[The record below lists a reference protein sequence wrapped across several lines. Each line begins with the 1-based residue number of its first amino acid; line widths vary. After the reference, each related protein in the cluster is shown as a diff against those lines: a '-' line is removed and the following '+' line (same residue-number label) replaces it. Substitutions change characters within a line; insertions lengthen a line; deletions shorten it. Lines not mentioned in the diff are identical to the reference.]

1 MAAPGPRFGARSIEK
16 PRDFKGTMR
25 RLVRDFRPM
34 LPKLIVVSII
44 VIISV
49 TASIL
54 SPLFIRDI
62 LNGVATTPENFF
74 TLAIDGTISVMWAE
88 LVRAFVPVLIFY
100 AVAAFLNWLSEW
112 LVIPIA
118 AGYSYNMRQKFQAKI
133 DTLPLNYFD
142 SQTYGEILSKG
153 TNDIDTIARS
163 MQQIITQVIHSV
175 FLLLAATIAMF
186 VSSWQLAL
194 VAMASLPLTIAF
206 TIIIAKQSRKRFKV
220 YHKKLGLLN
229 SHIEENYGGF
239 KIVKLFNKEPE
250 AIAKFDAINADMAK
264 DDRYSQFLSGIIFPT
279 IHFVNNLTFVG
290 ICVVGG
296 LINDIGNMVAF
307 FVLISL
313 FQMPFQQIGQIANII
328 QSSAAAAE
336 RVFAVLDE
344 KELASDSAT
353 AIKSSAGIKGEV
365 RFEDVWFS
373 YKADAPLIENM
384 NLDVKPG
391 ESVAIV
397 GPTGAGKTTI
407 VNLILRFYEVN
418 KGRIT
423 IDGIDIRDYSYEALR
438 DAIGMVLQDTWLFS
452 GTIKEN
458 ISYGRSEATDED
470 IIEAAKAAH
479 AHFFITTQPGGYDF
493 MLNEDGTNI
502 SQGQRQLITI
512 ARAILSQP
520 KILILDEATS
530 SVDTRTESAIQ
541 TAMSK
546 LMENRTSFV
555 IAHRLSTI
563 KNAKTILVMRHG
575 QIIETGTH
583 EKLLALNGFYAD
595 LYNAQFSG
603 SNPLAPLEVEA

>member
-1 MAAPGPRFGARSIEK
+1 MPPPGPRFGGRTIEK
-16 PRDFKGTMR
+16 PRDFRKTMK
-25 RLVRDFRPM
+25 RLAGDFKPM
-34 LPKLIVVSII
+34 LWKLVVVAII
-44 VIISV
+44 TIISV
-49 TASIL
+49 VLSIM

-62 LNGVATTPENFF
+62 LNNVVNEPELFYSL
-74 TLAIDGTISVMWAE
+74 TIDGIIIVNWIALIRQFAVVLVFYVM
-88 LVRAFVPVLIFY
+88 
-100 AVAAFLNWLSEW
+100 AALLSWLSEW
-112 LVIPIA
+112 LIIPISA
-118 AGYSYNMRQKFQAKI
+118 RYSYNLRERFQAKL
-133 DTLPLNYFD
+133 DTLPLTFFD
-142 SQTYGEILSKG
+142 RQTYGEILSKG
-153 TNDIDTIARS
+153 TNDVDTVARS
-163 MQQIITQVIHSV
+163 MQQIVNQVIHSV
-175 FLLLAATIAMF
+175 FLFIGSTIAMF

-194 VAMASLPLTIAF
+194 VAIASLPLTITF
-206 TIIIAKQSRKRFKV
+206 TIIITKQSRKLFRV

-250 AIAKFDAINADMAK
+250 AIEKFNKINADMAK
-264 DDRYSQFLSGIIFPT
+264 DDRYAQFFSGVIFPT

-313 FQMPFQQIGQIANII
+313 FQMPFQQIGQIMNII

-336 RVFAVLDE
+336 RIFEVLDE
-344 KELASDSAT
+344 PQLTPDPAD
-353 AIKSSAGIKGEV
+353 AITDVSRLKGEV
-365 RFEDVWFS
+365 RFDDVWFS
-373 YKADAPLIENM
+373 YKPDVSLIEKM
-384 NLDVKPG
+384 NLDIKPG

-407 VNLILRFYEVN
+407 VNLIMRFYEVN
-418 KGRIT
+418 KGRIS
-423 IDGIDIRDYSYEALR
+423 IDGIDIRNYSYEALR
-438 DAIGMVLQDTWLFS
+438 SAIGMVLQDTWLFS

-458 ISYGRSEATDED
+458 ISYGRIDAKDEE
-470 IIEAAKAAH
+470 IVEAAKAAD
-479 AHFFITTQPGGYDF
+479 AHFFITTLPGGYDF
-493 MLNEDGTNI
+493 VLNEEGTNI

-530 SVDTRTESAIQ
+530 SVDTRTEIVIQ
-541 TAMSK
+541 EAMGK
-546 LMENRTSFV
+546 LMKNRTSFV

-563 KNAKTILVMRHG
+563 KNAKLILVMRHG

-583 EKLLALNGFYAD
+583 AELLALNGFYAD

-603 SNPLAPLEVEA
+603 SNPLAPIDVEA

>member
-1 MAAPGPRFGARSIEK
+1 MAGPRFAGRSIEK
-16 PRDFKGTMR
+16 PRDFKKTML
-25 RLVRDFRPM
+25 RLLADFKPM
-34 LPKLIVVSII
+34 VWKFVIVAFIVIGSVAFSII
-44 VIISV
+44 
-49 TASIL
+49 

-62 LNGVATTPENFF
+62 LNNIANSPDMFF
-74 TLAIDGTISVMWAE
+74 SISDTGYIIVDWIA
-88 LVRAFVPVLIFY
+88 LTKQFAVVLIFY
-100 AVAAFLNWLSEW
+100 VGSALFSWLSEW
-112 LVIPIA
+112 LIIPISA
-118 AGYSYNMRQKFQAKI
+118 RYSYNLRKTFQAKI
-133 DTLPLNYFD
+133 DTLPLNFFD
-142 SQTYGEILSKG
+142 TQTYGEILSKG

-163 MQQIITQVIHSV
+163 MQQIITQVIYSI
-175 FLLLAATIAMF
+175 FLFIGSSIAMF
-186 VSSWQLAL
+186 ISSWQLAL
-194 VAMASLPLTIAF
+194 VAVASLPLTITF
-206 TIIIAKQSRKRFKV
+206 TILIAKHSRKRFKV
-220 YHKKLGLLN
+220 FYKKLGLLT

-250 AIAKFDAINADMAK
+250 AIKKFNEINSGMAK
-264 DDRYSQFLSGIIFPT
+264 DDRYSQFFAGIIFPT
-279 IHFVNNLTFVG
+279 IHFINNLTFVG

-336 RVFAVLDE
+336 RVFQVLDE
-344 KELASDSAT
+344 PEVAPDPVD
-353 AIKSSAGIKGEV
+353 AITDVERIKGEV
-365 RFEDVWFS
+365 TFDKVWFS
-373 YKADAPLIENM
+373 YKPDTPLIENM
-384 NLDVKPG
+384 NLEIHPG

-407 VNLILRFYEVN
+407 VNLIMRFYEVN
-418 KGRIT
+418 RGSIK
-423 IDGIDIRDYSYEALR
+423 IDGIDIRNYSYEALR
-438 DAIGMVLQDTWLFS
+438 DSIGMVLQDTWLFS
-452 GTIKEN
+452 GSIKEN
-458 ISYGRSEATDED
+458 IRYGRSSATDQE
-470 IIEAAKAAH
+470 IVEAAEAAH
-479 AHFFITTQPGGYDF
+479 AHFFITTLPDGYDF
-493 MLNEDGTNI
+493 LLNEDGTNI

-530 SVDTRTESAIQ
+530 SVDTRTESVIQ
-541 TAMSK
+541 EAMSK

-583 EKLLALNGFYAD
+583 EELLALNGFYAD

-603 SNPLAPLEVEA
+603 SNPLAPVDVEA

>member
-1 MAAPGPRFGARSIEK
+1 MAAPRGRMMGMVEK
-16 PRDFKGTMR
+16 PRDFKKTMR
-25 RLVRDFRPM
+25 RLLADFRPM
-34 LPKLIVVSII
+34 MPKLLVVALIAIVSVVFSII
-44 VIISV
+44 
-49 TASIL
+49 
-54 SPLFIRDI
+54 SPLYIRDI
-62 LNGVATTPENFF
+62 LNNIARTPQDFF
-74 TLAIDGTISVMWAE
+74 TLTLEGLIIVDWMALVERFAIV
-88 LVRAFVPVLIFY
+88 LAFYIF
-100 AVAAFLNWLSEW
+100 AALLNWLSEW

-118 AGYSYNMRQKFQAKI
+118 ANYSYNMRKKFQAKI
-133 DTLPLNYFD
+133 DTLPLNFFD

-163 MQQIITQVIHSV
+163 MQQIITQVIHSI
-175 FLLLAATIAMF
+175 FLFLGAIIAMF

-206 TIIIAKQSRKRFKV
+206 TVIIAKRSRKHFKV
-220 YHKKLGLLN
+220 FHKKLGILN

-250 AIAKFDAINADMAK
+250 AIEKFNKINNDMAK
-264 DDRYSQFLSGIIFPT
+264 DDRYAQFFSGVIFPT

-296 LINDIGNMVAF
+296 LIQDIGNMVAF

-336 RVFAVLDE
+336 RVFTVFDE
-344 KELASDSAT
+344 QEVAQNQPDALTDISRM
-353 AIKSSAGIKGEV
+353 KGEV

-373 YKADAPLIENM
+373 YKPDAPLIEAM
-384 NLDVKPG
+384 NLDIRRG

-418 KGRIT
+418 RGKIT
-423 IDGIDIRDYSYEALR
+423 IDGVDIRNYSYEALR
-438 DAIGMVLQDTWLFS
+438 NAIGMVLQDTWLFS
-452 GTIKEN
+452 GSIKDN
-458 ISYGRSEATDED
+458 IRYGRSEATDDE
-470 IIEAAKAAH
+470 IIAAAQAAH
-479 AHFFITTQPGGYDF
+479 AHFFITTLPGGYDF
-493 MLNEDGTNI
+493 VLNEDGTNI

-530 SVDTRTESAIQ
+530 SVDTRTETVIQ
-541 TAMSK
+541 EAMNK
-546 LMENRTSFV
+546 LMQNRTSFV

-575 QIIETGTH
+575 KIIETGTH
-583 EKLLALNGFYAD
+583 EQLLALNGFYAD

-603 SNPLAPLEVEA
+603 SNPLAPLDIEA